1 MKTRKI
7 NSCCKATKTSKC
19 KRKDGKVFK
28 LPRRFSRKACLTKK
42 VRGFSM
48 KSSCAPYKYCKKTT
62 KRKRTTKRKGTRK
75 KKIQFLYNPKDP
87 KRSFDVYV
95 DKNPKDTIPVEYKTV
110 EDLERTIEKLEKLFK
125 DEKYSHQRIW
135 QVGMIIYVRL
145 GAMNKYKKT
154 RYPNA
159 KNVYK
164 RYMLSK
170 KYFKF
175 LGERTKKKT
184 LEERKAMVFNP

>member
-1 MKTRKI
+1 MKTCKI
-7 NSCCKATKTSKC
+7 QSCCRNTRKATC
-19 KRKDGKVFK
+19 KRRDGKVFK

-48 KSSCAPYKYCKKTT
+48 KSSCAPYKYCKRTT
-62 KRKRTTKRKGTRK
+62 TRKSTAKRKRKTQK
-75 KKIQFLYNPKDP
+75 KQFLYNPKDP
-87 KRSFDVYV
+87 KRSFDVYI
-95 DKNPKDTIPVEYKTV
+95 DKNPKDTIPVKYKTV
-110 EDLERTIEKLEKLFK
+110 EDLERTIKKLEELYK

-135 QVGMIIYVRL
+135 QVGMILYVRL

-154 RYPNA
+154 KYPKA

-164 RYMLSK
+164 RYMLAK

-175 LGERTKKKT
+175 LGERTKKET
-184 LEERKAMVFNP
+184 FDERKAMVFKY